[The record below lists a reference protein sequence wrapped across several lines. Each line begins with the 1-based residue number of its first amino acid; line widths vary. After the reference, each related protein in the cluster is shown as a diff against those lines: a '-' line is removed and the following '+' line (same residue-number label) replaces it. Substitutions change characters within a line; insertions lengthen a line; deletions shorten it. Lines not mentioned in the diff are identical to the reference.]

1 MAISINDRQLITQ
14 FITNTQNLNVNLP
27 TNGGGCANLV
37 RGIIE
42 QATGKRISVNP
53 FGASLESMIQKIN
66 TYHDLAKCNNGDILY
81 FVHLPN
87 AAVQKNVIG
96 INGLADLSFSPTAY
110 HGVVASVISP
120 GNFNGV
126 GQVIY
131 DTVAFP
137 NILGELYVIDYE
149 LI

>member
-1 MAISINDRQLITQ
+1 MTNIFLLIFSVFCVIFCTFAFTNLSLRKKTSIW
-14 FITNTQNLNVNLP
+14 
-27 TNGGGCANLV
+27 
-37 RGIIE
+37 
-42 QATGKRISVNP
+42 
-53 FGASLESMIQKIN
+53 IQKIN

-87 AAVQKNVIG
+87 AAVNLHQTIHYAIFCNVNNAGVQKNVIG

>member
-53 FGASLESMIQKIN
+53 FGASLESMIQKIKAII
-66 TYHDLAKCNNGDILY
+66 YY
-81 FVHLPN
+81 FTQQN
-87 AAVQKNVIG
+87 KSATAVI
-96 INGLADLSFSPTAY
+96 
-110 HGVVASVISP
+110 VVV
-120 GNFNGV
+120 V
-126 GQVIY
+126 
-131 DTVAFP
+131 T
-137 NILGELYVIDYE
+137 NILI
-149 LI
+149 

>member
-87 AAVQKNVIG
+87 AAVNLHQTIHYAIFCNVNNAGVQKNVIG
-96 INGLADLSFSPTAY
+96 IIA
-110 HGVVASVISP
+110 VR
-120 GNFNGV
+120 
-126 GQVIY
+126 
-131 DTVAFP
+131 
-137 NILGELYVIDYE
+137 
-149 LI
+149 

>member
-1 MAISINDRQLITQ
+1 MTSFSSVRLSAIINVKATRVLSAIR
-14 FITNTQNLNVNLP
+14 FLP
-27 TNGGGCANLV
+27 SAEY
-37 RGIIE
+37 R
-42 QATGKRISVNP
+42 
-53 FGASLESMIQKIN
+53 ESMIQKIN

-87 AAVQKNVIG
+87 AAVNLHQTIHYAIFCNVNNAGVQKNVIG

>member
-1 MAISINDRQLITQ
+1 MYIFIGILNILCGILVCFVIGPFDNKVLNICISLT
-14 FITNTQNLNVNLP
+14 
-27 TNGGGCANLV
+27 LV
-37 RGIIE
+37 
-42 QATGKRISVNP
+42 
-53 FGASLESMIQKIN
+53 
-66 TYHDLAKCNNGDILY
+66 
-81 FVHLPN
+81 
-87 AAVQKNVIG
+87 NVIG

>member
-1 MAISINDRQLITQ
+1 MVEGVLIQLEELQNRQQEKEFQLILWSFFRKYDT
-14 FITNTQNLNVNLP
+14 
-27 TNGGGCANLV
+27 
-37 RGIIE
+37 
-42 QATGKRISVNP
+42 
-53 FGASLESMIQKIN
+53 KIN

-87 AAVQKNVIG
+87 AAVNLHQTIHYAIFCNVNNAGVQKNVIG

-149 LI
+149 LIQE

>member
-1 MAISINDRQLITQ
+1 MSWA
-14 FITNTQNLNVNLP
+14 
-27 TNGGGCANLV
+27 
-37 RGIIE
+37 
-42 QATGKRISVNP
+42 
-53 FGASLESMIQKIN
+53 
-66 TYHDLAKCNNGDILY
+66 
-81 FVHLPN
+81 
-87 AAVQKNVIG
+87 
-96 INGLADLSFSPTAY
+96 TAY

>member
-87 AAVQKNVIG
+87 AAVNLHQTIEGGN
-96 INGLADLSFSPTAY
+96 LA
-110 HGVVASVISP
+110 ASKIRNLECPSYE
-120 GNFNGV
+120 
-126 GQVIY
+126 IC
-131 DTVAFP
+131 
-137 NILGELYVIDYE
+137 LIDYGCGKFNRKIHIME
-149 LI
+149 QYP